1 MIPLKTIEELIS
13 KHSLLE
19 KELSSGE
26 TNKKQFAD
34 KSKEYSDL
42 NEIIQDAK
50 KYIDFEKEK
59 KDLKKMLED
68 TNSDNE
74 FKSMAE
80 TELVEIVKNYEIIEK
95 KLKLF
100 LLPKDEA
107 DKKNAIIEIRAG
119 TGGLE
124 ASLFAGDLFKM
135 YEKVSHKK
143 KWELELISMSQS
155 EAGGLKE
162 VIASIKGK
170 NIYST
175 LKYESGV
182 HRVQRV
188 PDTETQGRVHT
199 SAATVAVLPEA
210 EEVDLKINDS
220 DLRIDVF
227 RAGGPGG
234 QSVNTTDSAVRIT
247 HIPTGLSVSQQD
259 EKSQHKNKAKGM
271 KILRSR
277 LYDLER
283 SRIDQERSQ
292 DRKSKIGTGD
302 RSERIRTYN
311 FPQGRVTDHRINLT
325 LHKLEEFLE
334 GEVFDEMVENLT
346 LQAQEEKLNNLN
358 S

>member
-1 MIPLKTIEELIS
+1 MIPLKTIEDLIS
-13 KHSLLE
+13 NHSLLE
-19 KELSSGE
+19 KELSSSE
-26 TNKKQFAD
+26 IDKKLFAE

-42 NEIIQDAK
+42 NEIIEDAK
-50 KYIDFEKEK
+50 KYFSFENEK
-59 KDLKKMLED
+59 NDLQKILED
-68 TNSDNE
+68 PKSDNE
-74 FKSMAE
+74 FKAMAE
-80 TELVEIVKNYEIIEK
+80 TELNELKSQNEVIEK

-124 ASLFAGDLFKM
+124 ASLFAADLFKM
-135 YEKVSHKK
+135 YEKVSNKK

-188 PDTETQGRVHT
+188 PDTETQGRIHT

-210 EEVDLKINDS
+210 EEVDLKINET

-334 GEVFDEMVENLT
+334 GEIFDEMVESLT
-346 LQAQEEKLNNLN
+346 LQAQEEKLSNL